1 MSVDKFNGVS
11 LSSIGLIDSV
21 RKEEIDNLNG
31 VTVPS
36 SVAVHTDDLWLD
48 IRPQDYSG
56 SGTTVPGRVGN
67 RDATLYNGATV
78 STTPSGET
86 AFYTDGTNDAV
97 HYRITSSSDKPNT
110 TGFPFTAEA
119 WLYRDDDLGPV
130 SELLVGKPHN
140 SRYRIFDMKI
150 ITSANSGFNNDGR
163 RFFSRFYT
171 NQATQS
177 DNSFNAAVQLRGGNP
192 NGNIIGNSSSSY
204 ADKLLTSEVGFNDTT
219 NDTWYHVTTCWY
231 EDSGNKLL
239 QDVWINGVLV
249 QDGAHYTNSSSGIT
263 NAAWP
268 WEGSVSSTY
277 PMSWGYGYTERF
289 TSSDIYRNQYAGEFR
304 MYTKKLTTAQ
314 VLGNFNATKSNY
326 GY

>member
-11 LSSIGLIDSV
+11 LSSIGIIDGV
-21 RKEEIDNLNG
+21 RKELIDNLNG

-48 IRPQDYSG
+48 IRPQDWV
-56 SGTTVPGRVGN
+56 SGTTVPGRVGS
-67 RDATLYNGATV
+67 RDATLYSGALVT
-78 STTPSGET
+78 TTPSGET
-86 AFYTDGTNDAV
+86 AFFTDGSDDAV
-97 HYRITSSSDKPNT
+97 HYRITSSSDKPS

-119 WLYRDDDLGPV
+119 WLYRDDDEGPV
-130 SELLVGKPHN
+130 SEYLVGKPHN
-140 SRYRIFDMKI
+140 SRYRIFDMKV
-150 ITSANSGFNNDGR
+150 ITSANSSFSTDGR

-171 NQATQS
+171 NEATDG
-177 DNSFNAAVQLRGGNP
+177 DNTFDAAGQLRGANP
-192 NGNIIGNSSSSY
+192 NGNIIGNSTSSY
-204 ADKLLTSEVGFNDTT
+204 ADKLESAEVGFNDTT

-231 EDSGNKLL
+231 EDSGGKLL

-249 QDGAHYTNSSSGIT
+249 QEGAYYTNSSSGIT
-263 NAAWP
+263 DAAWP
-268 WEGSVSSTY
+268 WEGTVNSTS
-277 PMSWGYGYTERF
+277 PMSWGYGYTDRF